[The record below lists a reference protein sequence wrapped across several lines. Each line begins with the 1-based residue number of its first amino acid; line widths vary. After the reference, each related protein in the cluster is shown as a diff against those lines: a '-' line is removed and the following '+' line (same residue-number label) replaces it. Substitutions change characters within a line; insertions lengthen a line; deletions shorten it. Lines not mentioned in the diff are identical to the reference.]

1 MEKEKYQLE
10 FELRS
15 APQILWNRLASPS
28 GLAEWFAD
36 DVNIKDGIYT
46 FSWDGADE
54 EAKLL
59 DKKTEEYIRLQWLED
74 EGTDCFFEMRITIDK
89 ITKEVAL
96 NITDFAQPDEV
107 DSAQRLWESQI
118 HELQH
123 ILGS

>member
-1 MEKEKYQLE
+1 MEKEEYQIE

-15 APQILWNRLASPS
+15 SPKVLYNRLATPS

-36 DVNIKDGIYT
+36 DVNVKDGIFT
-46 FSWDGADE
+46 FSWDGSDE

-59 DKKTEEYIRLQWLED
+59 DKKPDEFIRWQWLDD
-74 EGTDCFFEMRITIDK
+74 EGTDCFFEMRIRIDK

-96 NITDFAQPDEV
+96 VVTDFAEPDEV
-107 DSAQRLWESQI
+107 DSAMRLWESQI

-123 ILGS
+123 VIGS

>member
-1 MEKEKYQLE
+1 MEKEKYQIE

-15 APQILWNRLASPS
+15 SPKVLYNRLATPS

-36 DVNIKDGIYT
+36 DVNVKDGVFT

-54 EAKLL
+54 EATLIE
-59 DKKTEEYIRLQWLED
+59 KKADEFIRWQWTDD
-74 EGTDCFFEMRITIDK
+74 EGTDCYFEMRIRIDK

-96 NITDFAQPDEV
+96 VVTDFAEPDEV
-107 DSAQRLWESQI
+107 DSAMRLWESQI

-123 ILGS
+123 VIGS